1 MVSGTRARVASS
13 DRRRLL
19 HLNEMLLSNGQSVAG
34 DVTLVMYGLMCS
46 SDSETCGVEYKYN
59 HAMYYTQ

>member
-1 MVSGTRARVASS
+1 MVGGARGRVASFG
-13 DRRRLL
+13 RRRLL
-19 HLNEMLLSNGQSVAG
+19 HLNGMLLSNGESVAG